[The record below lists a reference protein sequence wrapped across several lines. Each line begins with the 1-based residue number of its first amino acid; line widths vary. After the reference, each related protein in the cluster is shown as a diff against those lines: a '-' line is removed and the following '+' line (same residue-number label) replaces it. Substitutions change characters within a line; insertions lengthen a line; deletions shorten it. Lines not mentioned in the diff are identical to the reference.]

1 MPITRKAVAYVA
13 TAYAFIFLALSFRE
27 TWLTAFV
34 IPIAILL
41 TLPSKLPK
49 LDPFPLLISRGIQPK
64 RSMGEE
70 DVDVK
75 LTVRNQSNHPIEGMQ
90 LEDNVPSP
98 LRLRAGLNRV
108 TVSLGPG
115 EDVEL
120 KYRIASPKRGSY
132 DLGPTTIR
140 FTDNLGLRELCTQL
154 RNMDTITVLPR
165 IVDVGTL
172 DLRAKHLGPWPGLIL
187 SRWMGLGTEFFELS
201 AYTPGDDLRRVNWKA
216 SAKLGQ
222 LVTNEFEGEQ
232 VTDVLVA
239 LDCSQGVT
247 SKLFDFDALEFQVSL
262 AASLCSQLILQGNRV
277 GLSVYGAVR
286 TWVNLSF
293 GKRQLLRILDNL
305 AIVKPGPA
313 TVPMEYAVESVITT
327 LVPARSVV
335 AIISPLFGKDIVE
348 LIENITV
355 RGYNVICFTPSLPSE
370 RSNHTEPSAIARRI
384 LTVERKLTMAK
395 LRSVAHVVEVSPDM
409 AIKPVLRMRG
419 RWSRA

>member
-1 MPITRKAVAYVA
+1 
-13 TAYAFIFLALSFRE
+13 
-27 TWLTAFV
+27 
-34 IPIAILL
+34 
-41 TLPSKLPK
+41 
-49 LDPFPLLISRGIQPK
+49 
-64 RSMGEE
+64 MGEE
-70 DVDVK
+70 DIDVK
-75 LTVRNQSNHPIEGMQ
+75 LIVKNRSNHPIDRIQ
-90 LEDNVPSP
+90 LGDNVPRP
-98 LRLRAGLNRV
+98 LRLKAGLNRI
-108 TVSLGPG
+108 TVSLDPS

-120 KYRIASPKRGSY
+120 EYKVASPKRGSY
-132 DLGPTTIR
+132 DLGPTSIR
-140 FTDNLGLRELCTQL
+140 FTDNLGLRELRTQL
-154 RNMDTITVLPR
+154 GNVDTVTVLPR
-165 IVDVGTL
+165 IADVGTL
-172 DLRAKHLGPWPGLIL
+172 DLRARHLGPWPGLIL
-187 SRWMGLGTEFFELS
+187 SRRMGSGTEFFELS

-239 LDCSQGVT
+239 LDCSQGVA
-247 SKLFDFDALEFQVSL
+247 SKLFDFDAMEFQVSL

-335 AIISPLFGKDIVE
+335 ILISPLFGKDIAE

-355 RGYNVICFTPSLPSE
+355 RGYSVICFTPSLPSE
-370 RSNHTEPSAIARRI
+370 HPNPTESSGIARRI
-384 LTVERKLTMAK
+384 LTLERKLTITK
-395 LRSVAHVVEVSPDM
+395 LRKVAHVVEVSPDM